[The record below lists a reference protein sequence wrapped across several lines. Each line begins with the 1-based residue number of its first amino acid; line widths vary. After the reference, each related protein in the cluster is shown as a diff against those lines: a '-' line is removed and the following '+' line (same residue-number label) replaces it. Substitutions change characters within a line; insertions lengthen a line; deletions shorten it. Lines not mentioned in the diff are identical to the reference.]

1 MDFNKI
7 FKIVSISLFSIAAL
21 GVLLYIGYASSK
33 DCLGCTLPM
42 CEGITESGEKYLMP
56 ADSCALSYEEIQA
69 REQEMREIN
78 AAMGVSDD
86 AQISECSQECLNYAG
101 TLMTFSIVF
110 VLIAT
115 FFTLLFAGYT
125 LVINRKKIKG
135 VLIGVVGLGLALL
148 VSYLIAKETVPSIIG
163 YTNVITPTEAKC
175 VDTTLYMLYILL
187 TVATVGIIATGINKI
202 IQNNK

>member
-7 FKIVSISLFSIAAL
+7 FKIVSISLFSVAAL
-21 GVLLYIGYASSK
+21 GVLLYMGYASSK

-42 CEGITESGEKYLMP
+42 CEGVTESGEKYFMP
-56 ADSCALSYEEIQA
+56 ADSCAMSYDEIQT
-69 REQEMREIN
+69 RQKEMREIN
-78 AAMGVSDD
+78 AAMGVSNDS
-86 AQISECSQECLNYAG
+86 QISECSQECLNYAG

-115 FFTLLFAGYT
+115 CLTLLFAAYT

-135 VLIGVVGLGLALL
+135 VLIGVVGLGLTLAI
-148 VSYLIAKETVPSIIG
+148 SYVIASDAVPSIIG
-163 YTNVITPTEAKC
+163 YTNVITPTEAKW

-187 TVATVGIIATGINKI
+187 AVATLGIVATGINKI